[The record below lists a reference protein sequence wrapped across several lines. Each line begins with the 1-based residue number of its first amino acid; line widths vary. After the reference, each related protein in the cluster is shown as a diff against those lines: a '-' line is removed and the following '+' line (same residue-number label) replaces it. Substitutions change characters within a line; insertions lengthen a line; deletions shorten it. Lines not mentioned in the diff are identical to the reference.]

1 MICAEY
7 GNEFQ
12 VLGEDDATEMF
23 YDSYL
28 NLQSVSMSPY
38 VWFIKSITM
47 SYNMNHQFQ
56 DEITGIAHDFN
67 TLIRS
72 CKYIRTQEH
81 PACEKLTDDP
91 VKVVSP
97 R

>member
-1 MICAEY
+1 
-7 GNEFQ
+7 
-12 VLGEDDATEMF
+12 
-23 YDSYL
+23 
-28 NLQSVSMSPY
+28 
-38 VWFIKSITM
+38 M

>member
-1 MICAEY
+1 MSICADY

-12 VLGEDDATEMF
+12 LLGQDNATEMF

-28 NLQSVSMSPY
+28 KLQSVSMIFSEIHQMIY
-38 VWFIKSITM
+38 HL
-47 SYNMNHQFQ
+47 NLCQFQ

-72 CKYIRTQEH
+72 CKYVRTQEH
-81 PACEKLTDDP
+81 PACEKLTDNP